1 MVTHYIVENMSVMF
15 LMTTHECSGT
25 VMMIISLKLVIYQ
38 KGFILERVN
47 FKKVMSVSKDVL
59 FVLYMLTNHLTKYS
73 HNIFQELT
81 DISKINHMKKVIQDM
96 NVFRKECRVRQE
108 VSDDIKPS
116 ISFIKDELQT
126 SIKNNMYYGERE
138 EK

>member
-1 MVTHYIVENMSVMF
+1 MYCLF
-15 LMTTHECSGT
+15 LNIRT
-25 VMMIISLKLVIYQ
+25 I
-38 KGFILERVN
+38 
-47 FKKVMSVSKDVL
+47 D
-59 FVLYMLTNHLTKYS
+59 LTKYS
-73 HNIFQELT
+73 YNIFQELT